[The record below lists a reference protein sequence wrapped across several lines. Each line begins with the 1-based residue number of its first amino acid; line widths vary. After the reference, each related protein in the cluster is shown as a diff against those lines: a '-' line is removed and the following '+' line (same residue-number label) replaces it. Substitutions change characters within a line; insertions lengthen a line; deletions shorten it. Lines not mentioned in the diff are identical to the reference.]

1 MMSKLIWKSF
11 KKLHMKKIRTG
22 FITIDTI
29 LNKRF
34 VFVIIMIMNLMP
46 CKISGSKIGKGYRG
60 FVEATFDAT
69 SFKVADDYH
78 YDSSGLVLTGVHRE
92 GFVCAGIST
101 SHGYQ
106 FNPHIYVGL
115 GILGYYSQIDNGALI
130 GTFLHIRTDQTFGK
144 YTPYAEIR
152 TGLKTDGIGPFF
164 ITPAIGYR
172 FNFGHKTNLNVGI
185 GLNLQ
190 FRQDPGS
197 MINYGHYGNGPKV
210 TVINSAIQPYFDFK
224 TGIDF

>member
-1 MMSKLIWKSF
+1 
-11 KKLHMKKIRTG
+11 MKRIGIVVVVILALLPNKIFG
-22 FITIDTI
+22 ADV
-29 LNKRF
+29 K
-34 VFVIIMIMNLMP
+34 
-46 CKISGSKIGKGYRG
+46 KGYRG
-60 FVEATFDAT
+60 FVDVTFDAT
-69 SFKVADDYH
+69 SFRVADDYH

-115 GILGYYSQIDNGALI
+115 GVLGYYSQIINGALI

-172 FNFGHKTNLNVGI
+172 FNFGHKTNLNVGL

-197 MINYGHYGNGPKV
+197 MIHYGHYGNGPKA

-224 TGIDF
+224 VGIDF